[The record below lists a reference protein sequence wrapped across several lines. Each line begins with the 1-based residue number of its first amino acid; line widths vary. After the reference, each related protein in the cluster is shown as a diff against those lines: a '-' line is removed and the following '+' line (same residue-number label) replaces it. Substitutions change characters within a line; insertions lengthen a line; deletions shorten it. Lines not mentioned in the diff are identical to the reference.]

1 MSHQHTKNICPLCEA
16 VRNCRCMSPNKVTTY
31 DPCESCA
38 SNAVNEDAV
47 ACSTGAANVATFN
60 GSLFGG
66 KGRRPTAG
74 TKKGIPVIRYKNTMV
89 IKPKR
94 KLSEASRHSFTAF
107 LTETVT
113 DSEENFDSSDVISKL
128 AKNAEMSDKLD
139 GDELAVFGLE
149 DADGQITKVYVPAEE
164 GKEFEKALGDAMRH
178 TTENGQTEIA
188 AMLFDMKDKFKIVD
202 VKWPEVQEDE
212 EAAPTDPAAIGADP
226 AAGAPPADPNAPPA
240 DPNAPPADPNAPP
253 APGDDMPMDG
263 GPAAPG
269 ADMAPPA
276 DASGGTNDLIVQI
289 LDMLKADADARKA
302 DAAAKTAEA
311 NAKESEAAAKIAA
324 AKIQGEESVMDAEAY
339 FKARKEEKKE
349 ADRLKMLAKYR
360 QETQMDTPDQ
370 PQGEVKPVGQE
381 MDMPKSAPGAGPGAD
396 EEEERVGGI
405 RRHLLNLLNGM
416 R

>member
-1 MSHQHTKNICPLCEA
+1 MSHNSK
-16 VRNCRCMSPNKVTTY
+16 TTTV
-31 DPCESCA
+31 S
-38 SNAVNEDAV
+38 EDAV
-47 ACSTGAANVATFN
+47 AGGTEATNIATFN

-74 TKKGIPVIRYKNTMV
+74 NKKSIPVIRFKNVLTA
-89 IKPKR
+89 KPKR

-107 LTETVT
+107 LSETVS

-128 AKNAEMSDKLD
+128 AKNAEMSDKLE
-139 GDELAVFGLE
+139 GDELAVVGLE
-149 DADGQITKVYVPAEE
+149 DEDGNITKVYVPAEE
-164 GKEFEKALGDAMRH
+164 GKEFEKALGDALRH

-188 AMLFDMKDKFKIVD
+188 AMLFELKDKFKIVD

-212 EAAPTDPAAIGADP
+212 EAAPTDPAMAAAP
-226 AAGAPPADPNAPPA
+226 AAPAPGAMDPNAPPVDPNAPPA
-240 DPNAPPADPNAPP
+240 DPNAPPM
-253 APGDDMPMDG
+253 PGADMPMDG

-269 ADMAPPA
+269 ADIAPTG
-276 DASGGTNDLIVQI
+276 DASATNDLIVQI

-324 AKIQGEESVMDAEAY
+324 AKIQGEENTMDAEAY

-349 ADRLKMLAKYR
+349 GDRLKMLAKYR

-370 PQGEVKPVGQE
+370 PQGEIKPAGQE
-381 MDMPKSAPGAGPGAD
+381 MEVPKPTAGGQPGA
-396 EEEERVGGI
+396 EEEERVSGV